1 MDAIDKY
8 IFTHT
13 TPEALS
19 TVSHITDLHGTLV
32 ALKGLF
38 CPTIADRDR
47 QIADDYKAVQALDAK
62 TQNVDIWAQN
72 FLQVYQRAVKVKIP
86 EVTGFRTQKDLV
98 RLINPLEPALAANMS
113 LKILEAEENWKEDDE
128 IPKDLQFP
136 SLLNKFLKHH
146 RSTKTSTT
154 AGVNHSAFATST
166 LNGEERP
173 SQKRKRSSSSSSYKP
188 KNPCLCGEMHMWR
201 NCGYIVE
208 EARDEDF
215 EYEKEKANLVRQKI
229 KESTAIKG
237 IVKKVQQKAKKLREE
252 TKAPKKRK
260 PNVVELDSK
269 APVELPGSPSAHA
282 ICSTFSQPSKIY
294 QEDYP
299 LLYTWILDPASD
311 IHVCS
316 NEEDFTFI
324 HPATDRDEI
333 LAGGSSQ
340 KIEAWGEATITIQ
353 TPDGPAQT
361 TLRQVAFIPSFFT
374 SVVSL
379 SRLTYSSSLVS
390 FFELGL

>member
-38 CPTIADRDR
+38 Y
-47 QIADDYKAVQALDAK
+47 DYKAVQALDAK

-72 FLQVYQRAVKVKIP
+72 LLQVYQRAVKVKIP
-86 EVTGFRTQKDLV
+86 EITRFQ
-98 RLINPLEPALAANMS
+98 PALAANMS
-113 LKILEAEENWKEDDE
+113 LKILEAEENWKEDD
-128 IPKDLQFP
+128 
-136 SLLNKFLKHH
+136 HH
-146 RSTKTSTT
+146 RSIKTSTT

-166 LNGEERP
+166 LDSEERP
-173 SQKRKRSSSSSSYKP
+173 SQKRKRLNSSSRSDSSYKP
-188 KNPCLCGEMHMWR
+188 KNPYLCGEMHMWR

-208 EARDEDF
+208 EAQDKDF

-237 IVKKVQQKAKKLREE
+237 IMK
-252 TKAPKKRK
+252 KAPKKRK

-269 APVELPGSPSAHA
+269 APVELPGSPLAHA
-282 ICSTFSQPSKIY
+282 ICSTFSQPSKIS

-311 IHVCS
+311 IHVCN
-316 NEEDFTFI
+316 NEEDFAFI

-340 KIEAWGEATITIQ
+340 KIEAWGEAIITIQ

-379 SRLTYSSSLVS
+379 SRLAWNDIHFDSGRNLLY
-390 FFELGL
+390 